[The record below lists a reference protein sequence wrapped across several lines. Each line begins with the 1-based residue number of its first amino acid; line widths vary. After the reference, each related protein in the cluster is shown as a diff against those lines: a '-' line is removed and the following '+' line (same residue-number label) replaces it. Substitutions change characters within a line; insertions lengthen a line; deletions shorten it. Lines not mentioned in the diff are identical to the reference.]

1 MAGKIITSVLTGIGA
16 YAVIK
21 YAYEKGHDKGISD
34 LWDYFETTDQEDFEK
49 VFSAIQRHRERNLKT
64 VEKN

>member
-1 MAGKIITSVLTGIGA
+1 MTGKLITSVLAGIGA

-34 LWDYFETTDQEDFEK
+34 LWDYFETTDQEEFNK
-49 VFSAIQRHRERNLKT
+49 MFSAIQRQRERK
-64 VEKN
+64 KN